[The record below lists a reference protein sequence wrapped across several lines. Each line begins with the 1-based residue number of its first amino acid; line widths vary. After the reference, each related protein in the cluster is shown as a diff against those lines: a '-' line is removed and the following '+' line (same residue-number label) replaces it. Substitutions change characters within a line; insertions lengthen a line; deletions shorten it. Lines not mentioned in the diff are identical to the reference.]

1 MKQPVR
7 PSCRQLMLVNCET
20 KIRLDG
26 KTREEVIRTL
36 ADLLLEAI
44 DGLPG
49 EATEGTNES
58 QD

>member
-1 MKQPVR
+1 
-7 PSCRQLMLVNCET
+7 LLLVNCET
-20 KIRLDG
+20 KIRLDE

-49 EATEGTNES
+49 EAMEGANES